1 MGSGVNDEDAQGGL
15 SWADGTRAEALQRA
29 CAWCVLET
37 ARRPVGQEQRWEF
50 GELLRNSSL
59 CGHISSSE
67 KQG

>member
-37 ARRPVGQEQRWEF
+37 ARRPVGLQQKEAEKGQE
-50 GELLRNSSL
+50 
-59 CGHISSSE
+59 
-67 KQG
+67 